1 MICPLMKGLKMS
13 LNWWVKV
20 NINVSYDTTGN
31 NTIMFHRSLHENS
44 KTNSNLK
51 NERERQR
58 EREVE
63 VETKTMMLSMLRLG
77 TKLL

>member
-1 MICPLMKGLKMS
+1 M
-13 LNWWVKV
+13 KV

-51 NERERQR
+51 NERER
-58 EREVE
+58 EVE

>member
-13 LNWWVKV
+13 LNYWVKV

-51 NERERQR
+51 NERER
-58 EREVE
+58 EVE

>member
-1 MICPLMKGLKMS
+1 MKGLKMS
-13 LNWWVKV
+13 LNQWVKV

-51 NERERQR
+51 NERERDRER

>member
-1 MICPLMKGLKMS
+1 MKGLKMS
-13 LNWWVKV
+13 LNQWVKV

-51 NERERQR
+51 NERER
-58 EREVE
+58 EVE